1 MLGRMSQPRIALR
14 LVIDCLCGSNL
25 EVSQPS
31 RQILGDRMQRMTGP
45 LIVEAEL
52 VCRHVECLSY
62 VEILVYE
69 EGMAG

>member
-1 MLGRMSQPRIALR
+1 MLGRASQPRIKLR
-14 LVIDCLCGSNL
+14 LVIDCLCRSNL

-31 RQILGDRMQRMTGP
+31 RQRLGDRMQRLTRP

-52 VCRHVECLSY
+52 VCRHVECLSC